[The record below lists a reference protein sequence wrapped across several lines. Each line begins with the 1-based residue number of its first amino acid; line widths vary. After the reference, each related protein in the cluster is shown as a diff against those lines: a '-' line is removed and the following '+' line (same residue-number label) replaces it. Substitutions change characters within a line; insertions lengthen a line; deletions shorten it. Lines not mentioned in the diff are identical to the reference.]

1 MEINISSESREKI
14 LIRKKMKIVDDSDL
28 IENLITIKGNSL
40 ILSTTINNEKY
51 NLVYEKKILKKNR
64 KELHLSPKILI

>member
-28 IENLITIKGNSL
+28 IENLHTIKGNSL

-51 NLVYEKKILKKNR
+51 NLVYEKKILKKIGKNSIYLL
-64 KELHLSPKILI
+64 KY

>member
-28 IENLITIKGNSL
+28 IENLHTIKGNSL

-51 NLVYEKKILKKNR
+51 NLVYEKKILKKIGKNCIYLL
-64 KELHLSPKILI
+64 KY